1 MPDLA
6 AILLLAARVLR
17 VYRER
22 PITASIMTRIMI
34 VAIPP
39 NYARGGVGGGG
50 AGVAWQQSIIT
61 HCYPS
66 NQCCLPICLFSLIRF
81 IALNSCIALHVNVE
95 YQRQHCNAALQGISL
110 YRYGKR
116 PTPLFF

>member
-39 NYARGGVGGGG
+39 NYAHAGG
-50 AGVAWQQSIIT
+50 AGVTWQQSIIT

-66 NQCCLPICLFSLIRF
+66 NQCCVPICLSSLIRF
-81 IALNSCIALHVNVE
+81 IALNSCIAL
-95 YQRQHCNAALQGISL
+95 
-110 YRYGKR
+110 
-116 PTPLFF
+116 